1 MRYSDEMWEE
11 LWERTLG
18 QLERHRIAMATLRRE
33 FPADPLGRRIV
44 PELARRWRGT
54 ARLHLWLHAV
64 HAVFWIRISFDIPT
78 TAGTPWRLANTMAL
92 VSLLIVFGCAG
103 FRRYLLPL
111 ERLL

>member
-33 FPADPLGRRIV
+33 FPDDPLGRRIV

-54 ARLHLWLHAV
+54 AKLHLWLHLI
-64 HAVFWIRISFDIPT
+64 HALFWARISFDIPP
-78 TAGTPWRLANTMAL
+78 TAGIPWQLANSMAL
-92 VSLLIVFGCAG
+92 ISVAVVLFCVG
-103 FRRYLLPL
+103 FRRYLYPL